1 MLDFLD
7 VFSKIFH
14 FLAIVVIVVFF
25 IYFIRLDRLHE
36 KANPAYP
43 SLLITIGI
51 GFTFFGVALG
61 LAGFDTED
69 PTGSLSTLVNG
80 IKTAFWGSFAG
91 ILASILIKFHALIKF
106 KENDTDLQADK
117 QVQQF
122 YEEHQ
127 ILAKQ
132 SQFLEKI
139 YTDNQNHHQNL
150 VKAIE
155 NFGLNLDKNNKNN
168 MQEMLQSISSSL
180 GGIEQIQRS
189 TQGYIAGEIAE
200 LRNEFV
206 SFAQKQAEQTT
217 DIFIKALEQAIQR
230 FNENLTDS
238 LGENFKQLNQ
248 SVNRL
253 VDWQEQYASHVE
265 QQTTNYEGMLS
276 QIEQVKNDFSTVLH
290 NVDGFKQ
297 IILQVGQA
305 IQSIDHTNY
314 EFNNRIEHF
323 YGALDAKLVEVD
335 QTRQLF
341 AESFN
346 KTESQ
351 MDKIN
356 QLTETIFTEI
366 HDYLESS
373 HARALQI
380 QTTSAQQAE
389 QMQKQMKQSFEQT
402 QQQLSDGL
410 STIETQLQQTL
421 NQSLITLAQQLG
433 ALSTKF
439 AQDYE
444 PITENLKNIIDS
456 IDQGVRS

>member
-1 MLDFLD
+1 FPSVMLDFLD

-69 PTGSLSTLVNG
+69 PTGSLSTLVYG
-80 IKTAFWGSFAG
+80 IKTAVWGSFAG
-91 ILASILIKFHALIKF
+91 ILASILIKFHAFIKF

-155 NFGLNLDKNNKNN
+155 NFGLNLDKNN

-189 TQGYIAGEIAE
+189 T
-200 LRNEFV
+200 
-206 SFAQKQAEQTT
+206 
-217 DIFIKALEQAIQR
+217 
-230 FNENLTDS
+230 
-238 LGENFKQLNQ
+238 
-248 SVNRL
+248 
-253 VDWQEQYASHVE
+253 
-265 QQTTNYEGMLS
+265 
-276 QIEQVKNDFSTVLH
+276 
-290 NVDGFKQ
+290 
-297 IILQVGQA
+297 
-305 IQSIDHTNY
+305 
-314 EFNNRIEHF
+314 
-323 YGALDAKLVEVD
+323 
-335 QTRQLF
+335 
-341 AESFN
+341 
-346 KTESQ
+346 
-351 MDKIN
+351 
-356 QLTETIFTEI
+356 
-366 HDYLESS
+366 
-373 HARALQI
+373 
-380 QTTSAQQAE
+380 
-389 QMQKQMKQSFEQT
+389 
-402 QQQLSDGL
+402 
-410 STIETQLQQTL
+410 
-421 NQSLITLAQQLG
+421 
-433 ALSTKF
+433 
-439 AQDYE
+439 
-444 PITENLKNIIDS
+444 
-456 IDQGVRS
+456 